1 MNDHAGEGVT
11 LSNIGGVYH
20 DQGQYI
26 QALDYLSQALAI
38 QQEMGNHAGAGTT
51 LNNMGVV
58 HHDQGQ

>member
-1 MNDHAGEGVT
+1 LT
-11 LSNIGGVYH
+11 
-20 DQGQYI
+20 
-26 QALDYLSQALAI
+26 QALAI